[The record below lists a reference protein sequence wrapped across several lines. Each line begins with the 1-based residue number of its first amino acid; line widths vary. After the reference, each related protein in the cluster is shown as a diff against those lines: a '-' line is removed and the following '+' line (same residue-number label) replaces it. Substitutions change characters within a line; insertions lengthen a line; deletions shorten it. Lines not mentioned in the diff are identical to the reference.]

1 MELHTQDATWERNRQ
16 RINGLWPRYE
26 PTNDERDLTASRL
39 GKLNQRWL
47 AAAIDEYRANSDSGV
62 FKLAEL
68 LTHYRRIANAG
79 AERART
85 QTGKSAGAV
94 WDSGTRET
102 SDDAQS
108 RLEADREHCIGVLR
122 DASRADIAATVKR
135 LRDTRWLGDEKLPTD
150 FTLWRN
156 HSLFVVVA
164 GLQSK

>member
-1 MELHTQDATWERNRQ
+1 
-16 RINGLWPRYE
+16 
-26 PTNDERDLTASRL
+26 
-39 GKLNQRWL
+39 L

-79 AERART
+79 AERTRT
-85 QTGKSAGAV
+85 ETGKRAGAV

-102 SDDAQS
+102 THEAEQ
-108 RLEADREHCIGVLR
+108 RLAADREHCIEVLR

-135 LRDTRWLGDEKLPTD
+135 LRASRWLGDEKLPTD
-150 FTLWRN
+150 FTAWRN